1 MAGRDGKV
9 LCHVKADFDRLER
22 EGVMDVLS
30 GEPGGMRTLMLFLR
44 LCHDFFTTDGRLVA
58 RTDGHELPLSRRL
71 LSRMV
76 DGFTP
81 DEVLA
86 GLRSLMKAGLLMEDE
101 RGTLCI
107 RDHSSWVVSES
118 RKAAEMRRYRAGRK
132 GDDTLHC
139 STSGPLHCRVSA
151 KDAGDVVRHQCGKGG
166 EKMVQNITDDV
177 VHHHEAEKNAKVN
190 SLPDKKMNNNVRPDS
205 KHYNVVIEKPYNVV
219 PETPYDVGEKRG
231 DGPYNVGVD
240 APYNVVR
247 HENGVKKEQERTKE
261 IERKGSSPSQSYKYD
276 FDGSLL
282 STEPEAAVDGQQ
294 TRCPATSPE
303 RKTEAPCAEDGKA
316 DDDAS
321 GARADRPDGDRNGTT
336 SCTGEDG
343 YLFSYEE
350 LGLSPDSLRP
360 VERCDYDF
368 YARTFNEICTS
379 FPAIR
384 QLNNARRRAIKA
396 AERDHGRE
404 EIIRAF
410 HKAEKSDYLAGR
422 KGELGWQPNFD
433 WIMREGNLIK
443 ILEGTYDERRP
454 TRRRKE
460 ETGDRR
466 NDYDEYM

>member
-58 RTDGHELPLSRRL
+58 RTGGHELPLSRRL
-71 LSRMV
+71 LSKMV

-86 GLRSLMKAGLLMEDE
+86 GLRILVKAGLLTEDD

-132 GDDTLHC
+132 GEETLHC

-151 KDAGDVVRHQCGKGG
+151 EDAGDVVRHQFKKGD
-166 EKMVQNITDDV
+166 EEMAQNITDDV
-177 VHHHEAEKNAKVN
+177 VRHHKTERKAKVN
-190 SLPDKKMNNNVRPDS
+190 SLSDKKMNANGDAGSTP
-205 KHYNVVIEKPYNVV
+205 YNVVDGAPYNVV

-231 DGPYNVGVD
+231 DEPYNVGVD
-240 APYNVVR
+240 EPYNVVR
-247 HENGVKKEQERTKE
+247 HENGVKKEQESSKE
-261 IERKGSSPSQSYKYD
+261 IERNGSSPSQSYKYD

-282 STEPEAAVDGQQ
+282 STEPGAAVDGQQ
-294 TRCPATSPE
+294 TRCPATSPG
-303 RKTEAPCAEDGKA
+303 RMTEGPCAEEGKA
-316 DDDAS
+316 DDAAS
-321 GARADRPDGDRNGTT
+321 GALADRPDSDPDGTP

-350 LGLSPDSLRP
+350 LGLPPDSLRP

-368 YARTFNEICTS
+368 YARSFNEICTS

-410 HKAEKSDYLAGR
+410 HKAEESDYLAGR

-443 ILEGTYDERRP
+443 ILEGTYDGRRSS
-454 TRRRKE
+454 RRRKE